1 MSAQL
6 PSRQIGRAGDLSLTQ
21 KQLHQMKKALDL
33 QKFEVLQLHRK
44 TISHFFTS
52 TTTVF
57 MGNNEVE
64 VTRKGLILKQY
75 WIVMNIGLYHSGGYR
90 CTPFNTAAVATPHFF

>member
-1 MSAQL
+1 MSVQL

-44 TISHFFTS
+44 TISHFLH
-52 TTTVF
+52 
-57 MGNNEVE
+57 
-64 VTRKGLILKQY
+64 RQP
-75 WIVMNIGLYHSGGYR
+75 LYLW
-90 CTPFNTAAVATPHFF
+90 ATMKSK